1 MASAPDTESRRASRA
16 GIAAGRC
23 AAGRGGEDG
32 SGQAGP
38 TGQRRGA
45 LRAAERA
52 TRATRG
58 CADVRAQ
65 AVSRG
70 GERVRAE
77 RGAGLV
83 EALRSGPD
91 RAEVRA
97 SGPGLRFGPECCA
110 GEGRNGRRRER
121 GRPGP
126 RWAGLGRRFGLGWV
140 LGFFLTSI
148 SNLSLFNSNSNK
160 G

>member
-1 MASAPDTESRRASRA
+1 M
-16 GIAAGRC
+16 
-23 AAGRGGEDG
+23 
-32 SGQAGP
+32 
-38 TGQRRGA
+38 GQRRGA

-97 SGPGLRFGPECCA
+97 SGVLGRCEAGA
-110 GEGRNGRRRER
+110 GEGRAEEGVKRAGR
-121 GRPGP
+121 
-126 RWAGLGRRFGLGWV
+126 
-140 LGFFLTSI
+140 
-148 SNLSLFNSNSNK
+148 K
-160 G
+160 